1 MVKLPVT
8 FKMFDDEV
16 VLIADKYANN
26 GRLAILAQSTAGEP
40 YGVLSVN
47 LPAECSLC
55 GYEFFAKNY
64 SENEEL
70 FKLALG
76 TVMFDV
82 MGFCRGFPTLK
93 IKKEYRHLI
102 PVEEA
107 KS

>member
-47 LPAECSLC
+47 LVDDGPLEAD
-55 GYEFFAKNY
+55 EFYAKNY

-70 FKLALG
+70 FQLALRTG
-76 TVMFDV
+76 MFEAI
-82 MGFCRGFPTLK
+82 GFCRGFPTLK